1 VRRLPSAP
9 VVLAAIALA
18 AAPLAALARNPA
30 RNYARA
36 GQGYPLAAQNYEL
49 DCMGCHGVDGH
60 GVPGKIPPLANSL
73 ARFMRTPAGRDYVL
87 RVPGAADSPL
97 SDRDLAAVL
106 NWIAT
111 SFDAED
117 LTSQTTPFT
126 EQEVARVRRHPMR
139 SVLARRREVVQAL
152 AATGAAPPL
161 QY

>member
-1 VRRLPSAP
+1 M
-9 VVLAAIALA
+9 LAAIALA
-18 AAPLAALARNPA
+18 AAALAAAPLVALAQNPA
-30 RNYARA
+30 RNYEHA
-36 GQGYPLAAQNYEL
+36 GQSDQLAAQNYEL

-60 GVPGKIPPLANSL
+60 GVAGKIPPLAHSL
-73 ARFMRTPAGRDYVL
+73 ARFMRTPAGRNYVL

-97 SDRDLAAVL
+97 SDRELAAVL
-106 NWIAT
+106 NWIAK

-117 LTSQTTPFT
+117 LTSRTTPFT

-139 SVLARRREVVQAL
+139 SVLARRREVVQGL